1 MKKIKIIL
9 TVFAVFL
16 MAGCSNN
23 QSMINVYNFS
33 NTKNSDSLKEGE
45 VDIFFYRMEGNKNNV
60 AVVKVGERLVG
71 SILPLGFAHTKVCV
85 DKISVGVAGRGNNIV
100 ATKYLHPIGVDSTD
114 CLFFKVNEASD
125 GSFYIS
131 MVDCETGKKDMNT
144 IGKKSKI
151 INRNLPDCKVN
162 LEEKQ

>member
-1 MKKIKIIL
+1 
-9 TVFAVFL
+9 
-16 MAGCSNN
+16 MAGCFDN
-23 QSMINVYNFS
+23 QSMINAYNFS
-33 NTKNSDSLKEGE
+33 NTKNSDSIKEGE
-45 VDIFFYRMEGNKNNV
+45 ANVFFYRMDGNQKNV
-60 AVVKVGERLVG
+60 AVVKIGERVVG
-71 SILPLGFAHTKVCV
+71 SILPLSSARTKVCV

-114 CLFFKVNEASD
+114 CLFFKVNETVD